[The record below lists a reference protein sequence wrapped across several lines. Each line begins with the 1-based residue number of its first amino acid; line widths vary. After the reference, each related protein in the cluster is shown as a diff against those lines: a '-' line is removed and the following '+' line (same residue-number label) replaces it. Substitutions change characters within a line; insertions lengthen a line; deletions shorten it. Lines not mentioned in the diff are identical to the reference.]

1 MAKTLTLKGVTT
13 GRTPVLAI
21 PVLTVDAAQLLS
33 INISNPDTKQNQV
46 TIRIAEGSIYTILK
60 EILLIPGAFAAEEIV
75 FPGDNP
81 ANTETVTIDGKV
93 YTFLDTLTGSDGQVK
108 RGVDDTAS
116 RDNLVAA
123 MDRSGTD
130 DVEYDAAM
138 TVHPS
143 CDGVANGDDI
153 TVTAKEMG
161 VYGNDI
167 VTDEATATAITVT
180 SPLTG
185 GLARQSSEYNVPIG
199 IGQGQ
204 SIEILLARPVVAT
217 EFAWSSA
224 YILNP

>member
-1 MAKTLTLKGVTT
+1 MKTLTLNGVTT

-33 INISNPDTKQNQV
+33 INLSNPDTKQNQA
-46 TIRIAEGSIYTILK
+46 TIRIAESGTYTILK
-60 EILLIPGAFAAEEIV
+60 EILLIAGAKATEEIV

-116 RDNLVAA
+116 RNNLLAA

-143 CDGVANGDDI
+143 CNGVANGNDI
-153 TVTAKEMG
+153 TITAKEMG

-167 VTDEATATAITVT
+167 VIAEATATAITIT
-180 SPLTG
+180 SPLSG
-185 GLARQSSEYNVPIG
+185 GLAKQSTEYNLLIG

-217 EFAWSSA
+217 EWAWSSA
-224 YILNP
+224 YIESP